1 MSKLPSKIGWKTA
14 AAIVISNMIGT
25 GIFTTLGF
33 QVADLHNT
41 FTILLL
47 WIIGGVLALF
57 GAFCYAEL
65 GTFFKGN
72 GGDYIY
78 LSRTFHPIFGYLSSW
93 VSLVIGFSAPVALA
107 ALAMSKYLAA
117 FGYNFGNYF
126 SIVVILAVAF
136 ALSFSVSVSGKFHN
150 FFTLIKILFI
160 IILIAVGIY
169 LPENPKFSSLNF
181 DLSWKTEILLP
192 TFASSLIFVGYS
204 YTGWNSASYISGE
217 IENPNK
223 NLPKALII
231 GTLFVTIC
239 YVFIN
244 FIMLKNAP
252 ISLLQGKEDVMGI
265 AAKFMLG
272 KTGKIINFFIA
283 LQLVATISGY
293 LWVGSRITQATAVE
307 NKLWSPLA
315 KTNKNHVPVRSIFTH
330 ATIAILIILTGS
342 FREIFTYTSF
352 VLQVLA
358 TVAISTAF

>member
-1 MSKLPSKIGWKTA
+1 MKLKI
-14 AAIVISNMIGT
+14 
-25 GIFTTLGF
+25 
-33 QVADLHNT
+33 
-41 FTILLL
+41 
-47 WIIGGVLALF
+47 
-57 GAFCYAEL
+57 
-65 GTFFKGN
+65 
-72 GGDYIY
+72 
-78 LSRTFHPIFGYLSSW
+78 
-93 VSLVIGFSAPVALA
+93 
-107 ALAMSKYLAA
+107 
-117 FGYNFGNYF
+117 
-126 SIVVILAVAF
+126 
-136 ALSFSVSVSGKFHN
+136 
-150 FFTLIKILFI
+150 
-160 IILIAVGIY
+160 
-169 LPENPKFSSLNF
+169 
-181 DLSWKTEILLP
+181 
-192 TFASSLIFVGYS
+192 
-204 YTGWNSASYISGE
+204 
-217 IENPNK
+217 PNK

-315 KTNKNHVPVRSIFTH
+315 KTNKHHVPVRSIFTH

-358 TVAISTAF
+358 TVAISTAFFIKKENRKIFKK